1 MMLLALLL
9 QATSFPQSTAVR
21 EGPAPACPNPDA
33 LPPAAA
39 RDRCIGG
46 ALAEAKRWHEAAGV
60 FENAA
65 KLVNSTKATDLWTQ
79 AGNAWLAAGEPAKA
93 GAALDAAL
101 VWSEGRSDFDKGE
114 LRLDR
119 ARAAVAAGDLD
130 AGRTVLD
137 QALTAVPTD
146 PLAWLLSATLARRMG
161 QPARA
166 AKDIA
171 EALKRAPDDAAVQLE
186 AGNIAALAG
195 DAERA
200 KERWGDA
207 ARLQPDGDAGRAAKA
222 VLAQFQ

>member
-1 MMLLALLL
+1 MMVFALLL
-9 QATSFPQSTAVR
+9 QAAS
-21 EGPAPACPNPDA
+21 ACPNPDG
-33 LPPAAA
+33 LPVPVAQA
-39 RDRCIGG
+39 RCHGVTLAQTGQWRG
-46 ALAEAKRWHEAAGV
+46 AAEA
-60 FENAA
+60 FEGAA
-65 KLVNSTKATDLWTQ
+65 KQLKNAKAADLWAQ
-79 AGNAWLAAGEPAKA
+79 AGNAWLAAGDPARA

-101 VWSEGRSDFDKGE
+101 VWSEGRTAFDKGE

-137 QALTAVPTD
+137 RALVEVPDD

-186 AGNIAALAG
+186 AGNVAARAG
-195 DAERA
+195 NVDQAR
-200 KERWGDA
+200 ERWGEA

-222 VLAQFQ
+222 ALAQF

>member
-1 MMLLALLL
+1 MILLALLL
-9 QATSFPQSTAVR
+9 QAAT
-21 EGPAPACPNPDA
+21 PACPNPDA
-33 LPPAAA
+33 LPAAAA
-39 RDRCIGG
+39 RARCAGV
-46 ALAEAKRWHEAAGV
+46 ALAGAARWREAAAA
-60 FENAA
+60 FEGAA
-65 KLVNSTKATDLWTQ
+65 KQVNDTKAADLWAQ

-101 VWSEGRSDFDKGE
+101 VLSEGRTAFDKGE

-137 QALTAVPTD
+137 QALTAVPDD

-186 AGNIAALAG
+186 AGNIAARAG
-195 DAERA
+195 NTEQA

-207 ARLQPDGDAGRAAKA
+207 LRLQPDGDAGRAAKA
-222 VLAQFQ
+222 ALAQF

>member
-9 QATSFPQSTAVR
+9 QAA
-21 EGPAPACPNPDA
+21 PAPTCPNPDA
-33 LPPAAA
+33 LPAAAA
-39 RDRCIGG
+39 RGRCTGVAYAAATRWREA
-46 ALAEAKRWHEAAGV
+46 ALA
-60 FENAA
+60 FEGAA
-65 KLVNSTKATDLWTQ
+65 KEVNSAKGADLWAQ

-101 VWSEGRSDFDKGE
+101 VWSEGKSDFDKGE

-137 QALTAVPTD
+137 QALVAVPTD

-161 QPARA
+161 QPGRA

-171 EALKRAPDDAAVQLE
+171 EGLKRAPDDAAVQLE
-186 AGNIAALAG
+186 AGNIATLAG
-195 DAERA
+195 DTERA
-200 KERWGDA
+200 KEHWGNA
-207 ARLQPDGDAGRAAKA
+207 VRLQPDGDSGRAAKA
-222 VLAQFQ
+222 ALAQFK